1 MPLAKQLHKE
11 TQKLLIKPS
20 AAAKLLDVSRST
32 LYELMSTGAIP
43 SVRLEGSRL
52 LRVPYAA
59 LTKIAN
65 PAIADDNGSDPE

>member
-1 MPLAKQLHKE
+1 MPLDKQAHKE
-11 TQKLLIKPS
+11 NQKLLIKPS

-59 LTKIAN
+59 LTKIAKL
-65 PAIADDNGSDPE
+65 AMADDIGSNTQ